1 MPITR
6 CTLSGM
12 LLNRQKLLLLA
23 RNDSRDV
30 FLLLGVVFESNEI
43 LSAFQS
49 KHDLKVNL
57 RVARCY
63 KDIAPWR
70 AAARSQFIKPRSR

>member
-1 MPITR
+1 
-6 CTLSGM
+6 M

-30 FLLLGVVFESNEI
+30 FLLLVVVFELNEI

-49 KHDLKVNL
+49 NT
-57 RVARCY
+57 
-63 KDIAPWR
+63 I
-70 AAARSQFIKPRSR
+70 